1 MYAASVPNTARRS
14 AIRAMQGSQEQWGW
28 CVWDEERLVR
38 RGLIDPVL
46 EGLVEVERSGSGGMH
61 DDNHDDGYDGG
72 VEEGGEEEEEEQ
84 GPRKSKSKGKSKK
97 RIQERGERVRRA
109 HWECVGA
116 QYEVIDWRIA
126 AMFESYRRMWAER
139 GRGEGG

>member
-46 EGLVEVERSGSGGMH
+46 EGLVEVERSGSGDMH
-61 DDNHDDGYDGG
+61 DGNHDNHDDGYDGG
-72 VEEGGEEEEEEQ
+72 GEEEEQ
-84 GPRKSKSKGKSKK
+84 GPRKSKSEGKSKK

-116 QYEVIDWRIA
+116 QYEVIDWRVA

-139 GRGEGG
+139 GGSGGG

>member
-1 MYAASVPNTARRS
+1 M
-14 AIRAMQGSQEQWGW
+14 
-28 CVWDEERLVR
+28 WDEERLVR

-46 EGLVEVERSGSGGMH
+46 EGLVEVERSGSGDMH
-61 DDNHDDGYDGG
+61 DDNHDNGYDGG
-72 VEEGGEEEEEEQ
+72 VEEQ
-84 GPRKSKSKGKSKK
+84 GPSKSKSKGKSKK

-116 QYEVIDWRIA
+116 QYEVIDWHIA

-139 GRGEGG
+139 VGVRGDRG